1 MIDPNNIPGDLV
13 VAVELLTQIWAE
25 HQIPTG
31 TIVGN
36 FMTVETAQLHA
47 QRRLDKFIA
56 QLETQGIHIEMITKE
71 AT

>member
-1 MIDPNNIPGDLV
+1 MIDPNNVPGDLV
-13 VAVELLTQIWAE
+13 IAVQLLTQVWTA

-31 TIVGN
+31 AIVGN

-56 QLETQGIHIEMITKE
+56 QLEAQGIHIEMLPKE
-71 AT
+71 AP

>member
-13 VAVELLTQIWAE
+13 VAVQLLTQVWND
-25 HQIPTG
+25 HQVPTG
-31 TIVGN
+31 TIIGG
-36 FMTVETAQLHA
+36 FMTVETAQMHA

-56 QLETQGIHIEMITKE
+56 QLEAAGVHIEMAPKE

>member
-1 MIDPNNIPGDLV
+1 VIDPNNIPGDLV
-13 VAVELLTQIWAE
+13 VAIQLLTRIWAE
-25 HQIPTG
+25 HQVPTG
-31 TIVGN
+31 TIIGG

-56 QLETQGIHIEMITKE
+56 QLETQGIHIEMAPKE